1 MSDQPSLRLDAPR
14 EQVLAH
20 AAGLIADAWRGF
32 DQARPEQPEVDEM
45 VRTLLRASLPPRSG
59 ERSPCHAGKMRENPP
74 FGFEGALIFP

>member
-45 VRTLLRASLPPRSG
+45 VRTLLRASLPADAT
-59 ERSPCHAGKMRENPP
+59 AGQ
-74 FGFEGALIFP
+74 GGAGGCRPHPG